1 MKSDEVDKLIEEA
14 LEQSKGRNRRK
25 GYRSGD
31 ATKTRVRQILNAV
44 FMLGAVATVIIYFAC
59 PEQKMLFFGVGFGSV
74 LVKVAEFFIRF
85 LG

>member
-14 LEQSKGRNRRK
+14 LEQSKGGRRRK
-25 GYRSGD
+25 GFRSGD
-31 ATKTRVRQILNAV
+31 AGRARARQILNLI
-44 FMLGAVATVIIYFAC
+44 FMLGAIATVIIYFAC

-85 LG
+85 MG

>member
-14 LEQSKGRNRRK
+14 LAESQGGKHRK
-25 GYRSGD
+25 PTSSTSNK
-31 ATKTRVRQILNAV
+31 TKARQILNII
-44 FMLGAVATVIIYFAC
+44 FMLGALATLVIYFAC
-59 PEQKMLFFGVGFGSV
+59 PDQKILFFSVGFGSV

>member
-14 LEQSKGRNRRK
+14 LAESQGGRHRK
-25 GYRSGD
+25 GKSSGD
-31 ATKTRVRQILNAV
+31 GKTKARQILNII
-44 FMLGAVATVIIYFAC
+44 FMLGALATVVIYFAC
-59 PEQKMLFFGVGFGSV
+59 PEQKMLFFSVGFVSV

>member
-1 MKSDEVDKLIEEA
+1 MKSDEVDQLIEEA
-14 LEQSKGRNRRK
+14 PAESKGGNRRK
-25 GYRSGD
+25 GYRSGGD
-31 ATKTRVRQILNAV
+31 GKKRARQILNII
-44 FMLGAVATVIIYFAC
+44 FMLGALATVIIYFAC